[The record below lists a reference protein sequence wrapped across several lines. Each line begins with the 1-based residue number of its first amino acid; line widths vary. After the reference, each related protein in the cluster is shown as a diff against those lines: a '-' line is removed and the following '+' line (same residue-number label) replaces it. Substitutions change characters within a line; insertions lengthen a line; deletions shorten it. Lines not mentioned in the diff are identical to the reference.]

1 MAEENK
7 RKAVYNRE
15 ADKRWR
21 EKNKEHAGYLRD
33 RTSARRFLKKKA
45 TEDDL
50 LEMEELIAERRKELA
65 EMEEMNR
72 IK

>member
-1 MAEENK
+1 MAEEKK

-45 TEDDL
+45 TEEDL
-50 LEMEELIAERRKELA
+50 LEMEELIAERRKELS
-65 EMEEMNR
+65 E
-72 IK
+72 IG

>member
-1 MAEENK
+1 MAEEKK

-21 EKNKEHAGYLRD
+21 DKNKEHAGYLRD

-50 LEMEELIAERRKELA
+50 LEMEELITERRKELA

-72 IK
+72 II